1 MCHLHFSPFSLFL
14 CFIFKA
20 CNTALCRVQ
29 KPYVID
35 FLILFNLFLIIS
47 LNYYLIESFVMFR
60 FFLCVLCLR
69 HPAVFQPSLSSY
81 GQKSCVSAFHV
92 CAAGLFQGSL
102 LWSLTRSCASLDS
115 WPHLIMRFPSG
126 AGIFPPCVLCIGFS
140 VKFAYLGIS
149 QIWVL
154 YVSAMGRSSASHF
167 MCSVLGV

>member
-126 AGIFPPCVLCIGFS
+126 AGIFSP
-140 VKFAYLGIS
+140 
-149 QIWVL
+149 
-154 YVSAMGRSSASHF
+154 
-167 MCSVLGV
+167 MCAVHRLLS

>member
-1 MCHLHFSPFSLFL
+1 MCVFWFPTKGPHGPFSQPDLSLSSSLSACSPFSLFL

-115 WPHLIMRFPSG
+115 
-126 AGIFPPCVLCIGFS
+126 
-140 VKFAYLGIS
+140 
-149 QIWVL
+149 
-154 YVSAMGRSSASHF
+154 
-167 MCSVLGV
+167 